1 MKYLLTI
8 LLFFSLKVS
17 AQDTITI
24 QHKAY
29 KTTYSKSKQYP
40 VKVEWWLTRGMLN
53 CNTKTKRTDNFE
65 PDPELIEHTN
75 LQQFYNGY
83 GLDRG
88 HVFPAA
94 DGGCDIVKMKESFYF
109 SNMLPQT
116 PQLNRGDWKVLEGMT
131 REEANKYDS
140 IYVWAGAIGES
151 KKIGKMSV
159 PKQCWKVVYIKR
171 MNTYTAYLFENNN
184 SKADGLK
191 NNEVSVNVVEQ
202 ITGFKFNINK

>member
-1 MKYLLTI
+1 MKYLLI
-8 LLFFSLKVS
+8 VLLFIRFGAS

-24 QHKAY
+24 YHKAY

-40 VKVEWWLTRGMLN
+40 VKVEWWLTRNMLN
-53 CNTKTKRTDNFE
+53 CGTKTKRTDNFE
-65 PDPELIEHTN
+65 PDPELTEYTN
-75 LQQFYNGY
+75 LQQYYNGS
-83 GLDRG
+83 GFDRG

-94 DGGCDIVKMKESFYF
+94 DGGCDLVKMKESFYF

-140 IYVWAGAIGES
+140 IYVWAGAVGES

-159 PKQCWKVVYIKR
+159 PKQCWKVVYVKR

-191 NNEVSVNVVEQ
+191 NNEVPVSVIEQ
-202 ITGFKFNINK
+202 ITGFKFKINK